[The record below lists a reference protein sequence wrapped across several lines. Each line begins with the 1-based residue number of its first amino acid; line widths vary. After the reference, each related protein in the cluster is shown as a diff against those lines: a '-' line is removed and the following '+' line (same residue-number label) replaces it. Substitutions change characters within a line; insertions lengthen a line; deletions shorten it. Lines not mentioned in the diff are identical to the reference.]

1 MDWSE
6 SPTTISSAGSTVGAP
21 VADGVAC
28 PQSSRI
34 NAYWAWLVSWYS
46 STST

>member
-6 SPTTISSAGSTVGAP
+6 SPTTISSAGSTVEAP
-21 VADGVAC
+21 VADKVVS

-34 NAYWAWLVSWYS
+34 SAYWAWLVSWYS